1 MTSQPAT
8 TVPTDR
14 PRLTIDRL
22 RELLRAFLPD
32 YLRIVE
38 PESVNFLDFEQLVL
52 LDTDDPAH
60 VAATV
65 FSPQTQQLVTVL
77 VLLQEGPLPPT
88 EIGQTI
94 AHHLAQFDL
103 HVIDAILLSVV
114 FLEGGR
120 PGVNLETAPLCR
132 LMGQDLIRIYYTA
145 WGGLRNLRAE
155 YYLNRQE
162 SLAWALAPY
171 SRTTDPAALRERC
184 YARIAAATGLDE
196 ERRALLLSS
205 VEAAG

>member
-32 YLRIVE
+32 YLRFVD
-38 PESVNFLDFEQLVL
+38 PDSAKFLDLDKLTVL
-52 LDTDDPAH
+52 DVENPAL

-65 FSPQTQQLVTVL
+65 PVPLTQEIVTVL
-77 VLLQEGPLPPT
+77 VFLQERPLSPS

-94 AHHLAQFDL
+94 TGPMAQLDL
-103 HVIDAILLSVV
+103 RLINPILLSMV

-120 PGVNLETAPLCR
+120 PGVNLETASLCR
-132 LMGQDLIRIYYTA
+132 LMGQDLVRIYYTA
-145 WGGLRNLRAE
+145 LGGLKHLRAKYVVDRPE
-155 YYLNRQE
+155 P
-162 SLAWALAPY
+162 LAWALAPY
-171 SRTTDPAALRERC
+171 LSTTDPVALRARC
-184 YARIAAATGLDE
+184 RARIAAATGLDE
-196 ERRALLLSS
+196 EHRALLLSS
-205 VEAAG
+205 VDAAE